1 MMVAVSRVTIVG
13 APTSAGAYAPGQEE
27 GPRAM
32 RDAGLLDA
40 LAARGVEVADAGD
53 VEAFRWAPDPGNP
66 RAANLAVVAD
76 RARQVAALVGAADSS
91 VLVLGGDCTVEL
103 GTVAGLRD
111 RVERLG
117 LVYLDLHADLNVP
130 SSVVDGALDWM
141 GVAHLLDVEG
151 AESEFAGIGPSRPL
165 LDDDQLVFLGVK
177 PGTEFEQAM
186 IEGRGLAVVDVD
198 ALGAD
203 PAGAAS
209 QALGALAGCDAVA
222 VHFDVDLVH
231 FLDAPLA
238 ENTEREGVTLDVAA
252 TALRVLTAD
261 PRFRALT
268 VTEHNPFHGAADGS
282 TTRRLVEVLAR
293 ALS

>member
-32 RDAGLLDA
+32 REAGLVDA

-66 RAANLAVVAD
+66 RAANLAVVAG
-76 RARQVAALVGAADSS
+76 RARQVA

-117 LVYLDLHADLNVP
+117 LVYVDLHADLNVP

-151 AESEFAGIGPSRPL
+151 AESKLAGIGSSRPL
-165 LDDDQLVFLGVK
+165 LENDQLVFLGIK
-177 PGTEFEQAM
+177 PGTEFEQAT
-186 IEGRGLAVVDVD
+186 IEQRGLAVVGVD

-238 ENTEREGVTLDVAA
+238 ENTEREGVTLEVAA

-268 VTEHNPFHGAADGS
+268 VTEHNPLHGAADGS